1 MSTIV
6 YVHESTISVAP
17 AFGELEQHRAELTS
31 YCYRML
37 GSPFDAEDAV
47 QDTFV
52 RAWKSRDRF
61 EGRSAMR
68 SWLYRIATNV
78 CLDVL
83 KSKQRRFRPMDVGP
97 AVAPLESNLNVRSSI
112 EWIEPIPEQLV
123 APDGDPADLAVERE
137 SIRLAFVAALQHL
150 PPRQRAVLVLREVLR
165 WEASEVAEL
174 LETTVASVNSSL
186 QRARATLAQSN
197 VSTSDPL
204 PRLNE
209 ADRAMLE
216 RYVAAFER
224 YDVKALTSLIR
235 EDASQSMPPYDMWL
249 SGRDDVLAWWF
260 GPGIGCR
267 GSRVIPAISANGM
280 PTYGQYK
287 PSPQGGYEPWA
298 LQVLELSGGRIAEF
312 TFFLDTARLFPLFGL
327 PPRLDS

>member
-83 KSKQRRFRPMDVGP
+83 KSKQRRLRPMDV
-97 AVAPLESNLNVRSSI
+97 RSEERRVGKECYQPCRSR
-112 EWIEPIPEQLV
+112 WS
-123 APDGDPADLAVERE
+123 PD
-137 SIRLAFVAALQHL
+137 H
-150 PPRQRAVLVLREVLR
+150 
-165 WEASEVAEL
+165 
-174 LETTVASVNSSL
+174 
-186 QRARATLAQSN
+186 
-197 VSTSDPL
+197 
-204 PRLNE
+204 
-209 ADRAMLE
+209 
-216 RYVAAFER
+216 
-224 YDVKALTSLIR
+224 
-235 EDASQSMPPYDMWL
+235 
-249 SGRDDVLAWWF
+249 
-260 GPGIGCR
+260 
-267 GSRVIPAISANGM
+267 
-280 PTYGQYK
+280 
-287 PSPQGGYEPWA
+287 
-298 LQVLELSGGRIAEF
+298 
-312 TFFLDTARLFPLFGL
+312 
-327 PPRLDS
+327 